1 MPYVIKAAIADAG
14 AKLFS
19 FRAQKTMYRGKDIRV
34 KDEIFVFSSE
44 NEGGSGL
51 IARGVVTSVE
61 RLAAK
66 RTGLKVRHTPRVS
79 ITVRRIATARRH
91 LGRAELKPFRTWD
104 DGRPETELS
113 FKLYR
118 QATNKIAGISEDA
131 ASFLRALF

>member
-19 FRAQKTMYRGKDIRV
+19 FRAQKTMYRGKDICV

-51 IARGVVTSVE
+51 IARGVVTSVV

-66 RTGLKVRHTPRVS
+66 RTEPKVRHTPRVS
-79 ITVRRIATARRH
+79 ITVRRIATAKRL
-91 LGRAELKPFRTWD
+91 LGRMQLKTFRIWD
-104 DGRPETELS
+104 DGKPETELS
-113 FKLYR
+113 FKHYR
-118 QATNKIAGISEDA
+118 QATNKISGISEGA
-131 ASFLRALF
+131 ASFLRTLF